1 MKVTHRIDLECDRP
15 SIKAV
20 KEAIQEHNIP
30 DNASIYESG
39 DEYSLVIEWSD

>member
-1 MKVTHRIDLECDRP
+1 VKVTHRIDLECDRP